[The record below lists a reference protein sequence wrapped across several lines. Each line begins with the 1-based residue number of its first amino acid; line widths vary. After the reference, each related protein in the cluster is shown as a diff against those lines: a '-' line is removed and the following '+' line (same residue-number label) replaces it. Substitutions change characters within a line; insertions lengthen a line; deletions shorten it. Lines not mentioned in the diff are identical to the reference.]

1 MKRALKYVV
10 ISLIGLVAIIYVSA
24 VTYFYINQQEMV
36 FLASKLPA
44 DYKFTFNQKFEE
56 FTIPSFDGTK
66 LNGVLFKAEKSK
78 GLIFYLHGNAG
89 ALDTWG
95 DIADNYT
102 QFGYDIFILDYRGFG
117 KSEGAIEDEEQVY
130 KDISI
135 VYKQLIKRYEE
146 KNVIITGYSIGSG
159 LASYLAA
166 ENNPQKLILLSPY
179 YNVTELSTERAPFF
193 PDFLKKFAF
202 MTNNFIPKIK
212 APIYIF
218 HGITDEVI
226 GYNHAVRLSKLLKK
240 DDKFFTLQGQ
250 GHSQMNDNLEYLKEL
265 QQILK

>member
-1 MKRALKYVV
+1 MKRALKYIA
-10 ISLIGLVAIIYVSA
+10 ISLVGLVAIIYVSA

-36 FLASKLPA
+36 FLASKLPQ
-44 DYKFTFNQKFEE
+44 DYEFNFNQKFEE
-56 FTIPSFDGTK
+56 FSIPSFDGTK
-66 LNGVLFKAEKSK
+66 LNGILFKAENSK

-135 VYKQLIKRYEE
+135 AYQELIKRYDE
-146 KNVIITGYSIGSG
+146 KKVIITGYSIGSG
-159 LASYLAA
+159 LASYLAS
-166 ENNPQKLILLSPY
+166 ENNPKKLILLSPY
-179 YNVTELSTERAPFF
+179 YNVTELSSERAPFF
-193 PDFLKKFAF
+193 PDILKKFAF
-202 MTNNFIPKIK
+202 TTNNFLPKIK
-212 APIYIF
+212 SPIYIF
-218 HGITDEVI
+218 HGNVDQVI
-226 GYNHAVRLSKLLKK
+226 NYNHSVRLSKLLKK
-240 DDKFFTLQGQ
+240 NDKFFTLKGQ
-250 GHSQMNDNLEYLKEL
+250 GHSKMNDNLDYLKEL

>member
-1 MKRALKYVV
+1 MLKALKYIGISVV
-10 ISLIGLVAIIYVSA
+10 SLLAIVYLFA
-24 VTYFYINQQEMV
+24 VGYFYINQQEMV
-36 FLASKLPA
+36 FLASKLPSN
-44 DYKFTFNQKFEE
+44 YKFTFNQKFEE
-56 FTIPSFDGTK
+56 FSIPSFDGTK

-135 VYKQLIKRYEE
+135 AYQKLIKRYDE
-146 KNVIITGYSIGSG
+146 KKVIITGYSIGSG

-179 YNVTELSTERAPFF
+179 YNVTELSSERAPFF
-193 PDFLKKFAF
+193 PDMLKKFAF
-202 MTNNFIPKIK
+202 TTNVFLPKIK

-218 HGITDEVI
+218 HGNIDQVI
-226 GYNHAVRLSKLLKK
+226 GYNHAVKLSKLLKK
-240 DDKFFTLQGQ
+240 GDHFFTLKGQ
-250 GHSQMNDNLEYLKEL
+250 GHSKMNDNVEYLKEL